1 MFLIKIMVEAAARVE
16 LDSPY
21 FPQIVVCR
29 AFLLILKQLEHFL
42 QSSINKI
49 SSIIPSK
56 IKIFYTKFTPRVKFL
71 KSHITILKPK
81 TCQMIFT
88 SLSYMVFGA
97 QLCVRKKAVGMSLGR
112 VCVGTPGNVLH
123 LPIQQCFNL

>member
-1 MFLIKIMVEAAARVE
+1 MVEAAGVE

-21 FPQIVVCR
+21 FPQIVVCW

-56 IKIFYTKFTPRVKFL
+56 IKIFYTKFTPRCKIKNNL
-71 KSHITILKPK
+71 K
-81 TCQMIFT
+81 
-88 SLSYMVFGA
+88 
-97 QLCVRKKAVGMSLGR
+97 
-112 VCVGTPGNVLH
+112 
-123 LPIQQCFNL
+123 